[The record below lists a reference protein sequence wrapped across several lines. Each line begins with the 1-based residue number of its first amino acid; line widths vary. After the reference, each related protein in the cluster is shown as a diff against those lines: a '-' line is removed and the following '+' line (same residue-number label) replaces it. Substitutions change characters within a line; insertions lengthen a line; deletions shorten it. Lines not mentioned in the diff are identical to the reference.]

1 MRRLCLALAL
11 ATATVPASAGQA
23 PRIRWERSLD
33 AALKVARH
41 SQKPLMVDF
50 WAEWCGWC
58 RRLDMSTYREPAV
71 VRLSAEFVA
80 VKVNT
85 EGTPREVDFARRYNV
100 SSLPTI
106 AFLTPEGRVL
116 VRVDSYQGPGA
127 FPQTLAEA
135 KALAERV
142 MGWEGALRKQPGD
155 AGTLMELGVYQ
166 FEREFYEDAFELLSR
181 AVRVDKELPAGKRK
195 HARLLVAAM
204 SFHERRYGE
213 AEALLKDALAIKPA
227 DPLDAKLLYH
237 LAKTYEATSRVDQAR
252 SLLRELLETTP
263 TGPLADKARATLV
276 ALERR

>member
-1 MRRLCLALAL
+1 M
-11 ATATVPASAGQA
+11 TVPGD
-23 PRIRWERSLD
+23 I
-33 AALKVARH
+33 H
-41 SQKPLMVDF
+41 SVSVGRFDNQS
-50 WAEWCGWC
+50 
-58 RRLDMSTYREPAV
+58 RQ
-71 VRLSAEFVA
+71 
-80 VKVNT
+80 
-85 EGTPREVDFARRYNV
+85 EGLEK
-100 SSLPTI
+100 
-106 AFLTPEGRVL
+106 
-116 VRVDSYQGPGA
+116 
-127 FPQTLAEA
+127 TLAFA
-135 KALAERV
+135 
-142 MGWEGALRKQPGD
+142 
-155 AGTLMELGVYQ
+155 